1 MAFLTNKSKES
12 LRIHGIR
19 CGFKA
24 ANSLACGTIRVWKG
38 RFFLGREGGPDPLS
52 GLFFMT
58 IPHPEL
64 LSSLSRMPFPFSMAV
79 FTLETDNPSKL
90 TEKQMDKVS
99 WIVHPKLRL
108 FHFQIKTQCLSDAN
122 YPTDNPS
129 QADNP
134 SQV

>member
-1 MAFLTNKSKES
+1 MTFLTNKSKES
-12 LRIHGIR
+12 LRIHGIQ
-19 CGFKA
+19 CSFKA
-24 ANSLACGTIRVWKG
+24 ANSLACGTIRAWKG
-38 RFFLGREGGPDPLS
+38 GFFGGGGGEGGPDPLS

-99 WIVHPKLRL
+99 WIVHPKLRP
-108 FHFQIKTQCLSDAN
+108 QIKTKCLSDTN